1 MKTEAGWKRSGEQA
15 GQQVAT
21 CFAVLFLLRNT
32 QKTIGE
38 LKSADAIG
46 GYGLANVAEIGVK
59 DGKLIDKSQVT
70 SVEDALKLLE
80 DNKTGGEDRM
90 LADRM
95 VLDDDPKKKKEQLN
109 RFARMLRNPD
119 TRARRIAAKLLGR
132 GDDLDF
138 APDLIF
144 ALSEGEKDS
153 QVLRIAE
160 TRFGFSV
167 DNSTATNF
175 PRRGRLRLKIELQP
189 SSIGKLGFSAFV
201 PITSLSTSRSLPHEK
216 RSQSSF
222 GRT

>member
-1 MKTEAGWKRSGEQA
+1 M
-15 GQQVAT
+15 
-21 CFAVLFLLRNT
+21 
-32 QKTIGE
+32 
-38 LKSADAIG
+38 KSADAIG

-80 DNKTGGEDRM
+80 DNKTGGGEDRM

-160 TRFGFSV
+160 
-167 DNSTATNF
+167 NS
-175 PRRGRLRLKIELQP
+175 LRILSRQLD
-189 SSIGKLGFSAFV
+189 SYKLPKEG
-201 PITSLSTSRSLPHEK
+201 PITIKDRVAAEQHWKAWFLSIRPDYVFINE
-216 RSQSSF
+216 
-222 GRT
+222 